1 MAAETPRAYE
11 HVLSFVLEHPWAITR
26 PMLAILAGIV
36 GRHVAGQYATADEI
50 AVALVNR
57 KDLPKPTP
65 GGAVALIRISG
76 VIAPRMNLLS
86 DISGGVTFE
95 GLSAQLQTAM
105 ANKAVKTI
113 VLDIDSPGGSVAGMT
128 EFAREVM
135 AARTKKAVIAQI
147 QYLGASAAYSVAS
160 AATEIFAAPS
170 AMVGSVG
177 VYGAHDDVT
186 EALAKLGVKRTYIS
200 AGKGKTDTIDGP
212 LGDDAKA
219 RMQAVIDDAYGR
231 MVGDIVKGRGKGMTA
246 NRVRNEWQAHVYPAT
261 EALELGMIDG
271 IATLD
276 DTLARVTG
284 GAQPLTTASATTD
297 DPTKAT
303 LQEPVRA
310 TSQEPTSD
318 THWQNAAARQLLE
331 LDL

>member
-1 MAAETPRAYE
+1 MAAETPRAFE
-11 HVLSFVLEHPWAITR
+11 HVLSFALEHPWALTR
-26 PMLAILAGIV
+26 PMLAIVAGII
-36 GRHVAGQYATADEI
+36 GRHVAGQHASEAEI
-50 AVALVNR
+50 SAALVNR
-57 KDLPKPTP
+57 KNLPQPVP

-95 GLSAQLQTAM
+95 GLSAQLQVAM

-135 AARTKKAVIAQI
+135 AARTKKTVVAQI
-147 QYLGASAAYSVAS
+147 QYLGASAAYGVAS
-160 AATEIFAAPS
+160 AATEILAAPS

-177 VYGAHDDVT
+177 VYGAHDDIT

-200 AGKGKTDTIDGP
+200 AGKGKTDAIDGP
-212 LGDDAKA
+212 LSDEAKG

-231 MVGDIVKGRGKGMTA
+231 MVGDIVKGRGQGMTA
-246 NRVRNEWQAHVYPAT
+246 ARVRNEWQAHLYPAT
-261 EALELGMIDG
+261 EALALGMIDG

-284 GAQPLTTASATTD
+284 GAHPVKTSALSTTTD
-297 DPTKAT
+297 DTT
-303 LQEPVRA
+303 QEPA
-310 TSQEPTSD
+310 TATVQDRSADAQRV
-318 THWQNAAARQLLE
+318 ALALLE
-331 LDL
+331 L

>member
-1 MAAETPRAYE
+1 MASETTRSYE
-11 HVLSFVLEHPWAITR
+11 HVLSFALEHPWAITR
-26 PMLAILAGIV
+26 PMLAIVAGII
-36 GRHVAGQYATADEI
+36 GRHVAGQHASAAEI
-50 AVALVNR
+50 AAALADR
-57 KDLPKPTP
+57 KNLPQPAP
-65 GGAVALIRISG
+65 GGAVALIPIHG
-76 VIAPRMNLLS
+76 VIAPRINMLS
-86 DISGGVTFE
+86 DISGGTTFE

-147 QYLGASAAYSVAS
+147 QYLGASAAYGVAS
-160 AATEIFAAPS
+160 AATEVLAAPS

-200 AGKGKTDTIDGP
+200 AGKGKVDTIDGP
-212 LGDDAKA
+212 LGDEAKA

-231 MVGDIVKGRGKGMTA
+231 MVGDVVKGRGKGMTA
-246 NRVRNEWQAHVYPAT
+246 DRVRNEWQAHVYPAT
-261 EALELGMIDG
+261 EALALGMIDG

-276 DTLARVTG
+276 DTLERVTG
-284 GAQPLTTASATTD
+284 GAKGLSASTTD
-297 DPTKAT
+297 TT
-303 LQEPVRA
+303 QEPATATVQDRA
-310 TSQEPTSD
+310 AAI
-318 THWQNAAARQLLE
+318 HWQNAVEAQLLG
-331 LDL
+331 LGL